1 MIDFWIAIVGILVL
15 GVIFGRRF
23 LILEHGVS
31 LKSLLFRKKNIFRH
45 VEHEE
50 TSKLTVD
57 EMLPSPETVNPKDRA
72 KADSLVR
79 KAEIGLTRGTLKE
92 SEQLLIKALALDPS
106 SVEAHNKLGLIY
118 LQQGLF
124 GKAESLYRKLTLTL
138 SNEPAYF
145 GNLGMALYSQGKL
158 EDAKV
163 SYKRA
168 MELDATRPGRFFSL
182 GRIFTELN
190 EVEEA
195 IAHLKKA
202 VEMDSKNLDYLLT
215 LAQLYVDKHLL
226 VEAKQLLGEILLI
239 SPDNEMALLL
249 MDKAREEDGPKVGL
263 EQGTPE
269 AQGK

>member
-1 MIDFWIAIVGILVL
+1 MIQFWIAIVGMMVL
-15 GVIFGRRF
+15 GAIFLRRF
-23 LILEHGVS
+23 MIVERGVS

-45 VEHEE
+45 IEHVE
-50 TSKLTVD
+50 TSNLTVD
-57 EMLPSPETVNPKDRA
+57 EMLPAAETVNPKDRA

-79 KAEIGLTRGTLKE
+79 KAELGLKKGTLKE
-92 SEQLLIKALALDPS
+92 CEQLLIKALALDPS

-124 GKAESLYRKLTLTL
+124 GKAESIYKKLTLTL

-158 EDAKV
+158 EEAKV
-163 SYKRA
+163 SYKKA
-168 MELDATRPGRFFSL
+168 MELDATRPGRFFIL
-182 GRIFTELN
+182 CRIFTELY

-215 LAQLYVDKHLL
+215 LAQLYIDKNLL
-226 VEAKQLLGEILLI
+226 VEAKQLLGEIMLI
-239 SPDNEMALLL
+239 SPDNEMAMLLL
-249 MDKAREEDGPKVGL
+249 DKVREEDAPKVDL
-263 EQGTPE
+263 EGD
-269 AQGK
+269 GK

>member
-1 MIDFWIAIVGILVL
+1 MIQFWIAFVGIIVL
-15 GVIFGRRF
+15 GAIFLHRF
-23 LILEHGVS
+23 MIVERGVS

-45 VEHEE
+45 IEHAE
-50 TSKLTVD
+50 TSNLTVD
-57 EMLPSPETVNPKDRA
+57 EMLPAAETVNPKDRA

-79 KAEIGLTRGTLKE
+79 KAELGLKKGTLKE
-92 SEQLLIKALALDPS
+92 CEQLLIKALALDPS

-124 GKAESLYRKLTLTL
+124 GKAESIYKKLTLTL
-138 SNEPAYF
+138 SHEPAYF

-158 EDAKV
+158 EEAKV
-163 SYKRA
+163 SYKKA

-215 LAQLYVDKHLL
+215 LAQLYIDKKLL

-249 MDKAREEDGPKVGL
+249 MDKTREEDGPEVKL
-263 EQGTPE
+263 D
-269 AQGK
+269 AA

>member
-1 MIDFWIAIVGILVL
+1 MIQFWIAVVGMLVL
-15 GVIFGRRF
+15 GVIFLRRF
-23 LILEHGVS
+23 MILEHGVT

-45 VEHEE
+45 VEHPE
-50 TSKLTVD
+50 TLNLTVE
-57 EMLPSPETVNPKDRA
+57 EMLPAAETVNPKDRA

-79 KAEIGLTRGTLKE
+79 KAEIGLKRGALKE

-118 LQQGLF
+118 LQQGMF
-124 GKAESLYRKLTLTL
+124 GKAESIYRKLTLTL
-138 SNEPAYF
+138 SHEPAYF

-158 EDAKV
+158 DDAKV
-163 SYKRA
+163 FYKKA
-168 MELDATRPGRFFSL
+168 LEIDATRPGRFFSL

-202 VEMDSKNLDYLLT
+202 VEMDPRNLDYLLT
-215 LAQLYVDKHLL
+215 LAQLYVDKNLP

-249 MDKAREEDGPKVGL
+249 MDKTREEDGPKVTL
-263 EQGTPE
+263 DEKAE
-269 AQGK
+269 